1 MNVNHRY
8 VLDFA
13 RRFAA
18 ESDDPGLKILDFGCG
33 GGAVVRAA
41 LEEGLDIRGADLF
54 QEHASDRSGA
64 SRSGLLGSRIFEIRD
79 GQLPWPAEYFGL
91 VVSNQVFEHV
101 KDLGALVREIHR
113 CSSRAARC
121 WQSSLT
127 FT

>member
-1 MNVNHRY
+1 M
-8 VLDFA
+8 VL
-13 RRFAA
+13 R
-18 ESDDPGLKILDFGCG
+18 G
-33 GGAVVRAA
+33 
-41 LEEGLDIRGADLF
+41 LEEGLDISGADLF
-54 QEHASDRSGA
+54 QEHASDRSA
-64 SRSGLLGSRIFEIRD
+64 VSQSGPLGSPIFEIRD